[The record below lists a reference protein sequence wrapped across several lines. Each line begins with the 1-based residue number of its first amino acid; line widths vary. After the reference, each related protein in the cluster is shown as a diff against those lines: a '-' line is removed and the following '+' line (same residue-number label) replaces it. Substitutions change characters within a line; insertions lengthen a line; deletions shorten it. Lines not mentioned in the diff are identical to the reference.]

1 MGTVTLTGVES
12 REGGEGGSL
21 KGSRR
26 EKSLLAIEVGTPRIE
41 PLGGELNP
49 LEVAVPVRI
58 FISNIASPMP
68 NKRPHHRFG
77 GTSYKKR
84 VF

>member
-58 FISNIASPMP
+58 FILLIAKLMP
-68 NKRPHHRFG
+68 NLESRRKI
-77 GTSYKKR
+77 GTTLYK
-84 VF
+84 